1 MMAAAGVAALAL
13 ALGLTL
19 MFPLGGSPSYMAR
32 VVLVLLIVCANGF
45 VLTRASWLM
54 FGVLPTAPATGARI
68 GAIPGLI
75 AMWCVGM
82 GEWGVSGHHVAV
94 LYMVAVWVPL
104 VLGGAGIGAYLGLAL
119 QTLRQTETGQ
129 S

>member
-1 MMAAAGVAALAL
+1 
-13 ALGLTL
+13 
-19 MFPLGGSPSYMAR
+19 
-32 VVLVLLIVCANGF
+32 
-45 VLTRASWLM
+45 
-54 FGVLPTAPATGARI
+54 
-68 GAIPGLI
+68 
-75 AMWCVGM
+75 M